1 MKKNLIFFLLFTTFF
16 VYSQEEKDSIS
27 FYLKSAKKV
36 KGVNKLPYLKKA
48 VILSDNLKKDTLLK
62 KASMKYGKQSYFS
75 KDTLGITFSKN
86 KLLKHYSVKK
96 DSFSLAKAYHFAAL
110 NNKIKNNLDSTFYYY
125 HKSKNISIALKDSAE
140 IGRRL
145 LSMAILQVKELD
157 FLGCEITTVEGLK
170 YIEPLKKYRILI
182 SLYQTLGNTL
192 ASLKRP
198 KEARIYYYKAQNI
211 VKYNKVKRKRERNY
225 LNLLNNIG
233 MTYKDEGN
241 YEKATYLFQ
250 EGLNTD
256 SLEIKYPK
264 NYQSFLGNLSSIYFL
279 QGDTKKAI
287 EGYKI
292 VLESRKKLKNAY
304 AESFSHTF
312 LAEAYIKNKN
322 YTLAEKHANIGLKL
336 ARKTRNNK
344 KVLECLKLLSDLN
357 KGQKA
362 KKYLEQY
369 IQLNDSLFEKERRLK
384 NQFAKIR
391 YETDKKEKENTFLKT
406 ENKSKQLEIVYHKQ
420 QRTIGRLVA
429 ATGLLLFISSVL
441 FYFYRKRKLLY
452 QAQLEIITARED
464 ERQQIAKSLHDEVAG
479 DLSSLHQKL
488 KKSNLLEEAKKLNA
502 VKENVRNLSHQLSSI
517 SFNKVS
523 FKDQIINLV
532 SDYFEI
538 NFRISV
544 TGLKEHNW
552 QELNNAIN
560 RLLYLS
566 VRETIQN
573 CKKHAKASKVI
584 ITFAIYKNHVFLQIK
599 DNGIG
604 FDANINKKGIGLQ
617 NLQERIE
624 ELNGTLQIKSEVGT
638 GTLTSIQIPLNAWTN
653 KNTLS

>member
-86 KLLKHYSVKK
+86 KLLKHYAVKK

-256 SLEIKYPK
+256 NLEIKYPK

-479 DLSSLHQKL
+479 DLSLLHQKL

-573 CKKHAKASKVI
+573 CKKYAKASKVI

>member
-1 MKKNLIFFLLFTTFF
+1 MKKILVFFLLLTAFF
-16 VYSQEEKDSIS
+16 VCSQEQKDSIS
-27 FYLKSAKKV
+27 FYLNNAK
-36 KGVNKLPYLKKA
+36 GIRKLSYLKKA
-48 VILSDNLKKDTLLK
+48 VILSNDLKKDSLLK
-62 KASMKYGKQSYFS
+62 KTSIAYGKQSYFS
-75 KDTLGITFSKN
+75 KDTLGLTFSKN
-86 KLLKHYSVKK
+86 KLLKHYGIKK

-110 NNKIKNNLDSTFYYY
+110 NHKIKNNLDSTFYYY
-125 HKSKNISIALKDSAE
+125 HKSKNISVALKDSAE

-145 LSMAILQVKELD
+145 LSMAIIQVKELD

-170 YIEPLKKYRILI
+170 YVEPLKKYRVLI
-182 SLYQTLGNTL
+182 SLYQTLGNAL

-198 KEARIYYYKAQNI
+198 KEARAYYHKAQNI
-211 VKYNKVKRKRERNY
+211 AKYNKIKRKREKNY

-233 MTYKDEGN
+233 MTYKDQGN
-241 YEKATYLFQ
+241 YEKAISLFQ
-250 EGLNTD
+250 EGLDTD

-287 EGYKI
+287 KGYKI
-292 VLESRKKLKNAY
+292 VLEGRKKLKNSY
-304 AESFSHTF
+304 AESFSHAF
-312 LAEAYIKNKN
+312 LTEAYIKNKN
-322 YTLAEKHANIGLKL
+322 YILAEKHANIGLKL

-344 KVLECLKLLSDLN
+344 IVLECLKLLSDLN
-357 KGQKA
+357 KGQEA
-362 KKYLEQY
+362 KKYLEEY

-391 YETDKKEKENTFLKT
+391 YETDKKEKENTVLKT

-429 ATGLLLFISSVL
+429 ATGLLLFMSSVL

-452 QAQLEIITARED
+452 QAQLERITARED

-479 DLSSLHQKL
+479 DLRLLHQKL
-488 KKSNLLEEAKKLNA
+488 KKSNLLDEAQKLDD
-502 VKENVRNLSHQLSSI
+502 VKENVRNLSHQLSSV
-517 SFNKVS
+517 SFGKVS
-523 FKDQIINLV
+523 FKDQVINLV
-532 SDYFEI
+532 SDYFEL
-538 NFRISV
+538 NFRITV
-544 TGLKEHNW
+544 TGLQENNW
-552 QELNNAIN
+552 EALNDAIN

-566 VRETIQN
+566 IRETIQN

-584 ITFAIYKNHVFLQIK
+584 ITFVMHKNHVFLQME

-604 FDANINKKGIGLQ
+604 FDAKINKKGIGLQ

-624 ELNGTLQIKSEVGT
+624 ELNGTLDIKSEVGV
-638 GTLTSIQIPLNAWTN
+638 GTLTTIQIPLNAWTN

>member
-1 MKKNLIFFLLFTTFF
+1 MKKILTFFLLLTTFF
-16 VYSQEEKDSIS
+16 VCSQEQKDSIS
-27 FYLKSAKKV
+27 FYLKNAKKV
-36 KGVNKLPYLKKA
+36 KGVTKLSYLKRA
-48 VILSDNLKKDTLLK
+48 VILSDDLKKDSLLK
-62 KASMKYGKQSYFS
+62 QTSMTYGKQSYFS
-75 KDTLGITFSKN
+75 KDTLGLTFSKN
-86 KLLKHYSVKK
+86 KLLKHYELKK
-96 DSFSLAKAYHFAAL
+96 DSLSLAKAYHFAAL
-110 NNKIKNNLDSTFYYY
+110 NHKIKNNLDSAFYYY
-125 HKSKNISIALKDSAE
+125 HKSKNVSIALKDSAE

-170 YIEPLKKYRILI
+170 YIEPLKKYRTLS

-198 KEARIYYYKAQNI
+198 EEARTYYYKAQNI
-211 VKYNKVKRKRERNY
+211 VKYNKVKRKREKKY
-225 LNLLNNIG
+225 LNLLSNIG
-233 MTYKDEGN
+233 MTYKDQGD
-241 YEKATYLFQ
+241 YEKAVSLFE
-250 EGLNTD
+250 EGLHTD

-292 VLESRKKLKNAY
+292 VLKSRKKLKNCY
-304 AESFSHTF
+304 SESFSHAF

-322 YTLAEKHANIGLKL
+322 YILAEKHANIGLKL
-336 ARKTRNNK
+336 ARKVRNNK
-344 KVLECLKLLSDLN
+344 IVLECLKLLSELS
-357 KGQKA
+357 KGQKS
-362 KKYLEQY
+362 KKHLQQY

-391 YETDKKEKENTFLKT
+391 YETEKKETENKVLKT

-420 QRTIGRLVA
+420 QQTIGKLA
-429 ATGLLLFISSVL
+429 AAIGLLLFISSVL
-441 FYFYRKRKLLY
+441 FYFHRKRKLLY
-452 QAQLEIITARED
+452 QAQLERITARED

-479 DLSSLHQKL
+479 DLSLLHQKL

-523 FKDQIINLV
+523 FKDQIINLI

-584 ITFAIYKNHVFLQIK
+584 ITFAIHKNHVFLQIK

-624 ELNGTLQIKSEVGT
+624 ELNGTLHIKSEVGT

>member
-1 MKKNLIFFLLFTTFF
+1 MKKILVFFLLLTAFF
-16 VYSQEEKDSIS
+16 VCSQEQKDSIS
-27 FYLKSAKKV
+27 FYLNNAK
-36 KGVNKLPYLKKA
+36 GIRKLSYLKKA
-48 VILSDNLKKDTLLK
+48 VILSNDLKKDSLLK
-62 KASMKYGKQSYFS
+62 KTSIAYGKQSYFS
-75 KDTLGITFSKN
+75 KDTLGLTFSKN
-86 KLLKHYSVKK
+86 KLLKHYGIKK

-110 NNKIKNNLDSTFYYY
+110 NHKIKNNLDSTFYYY
-125 HKSKNISIALKDSAE
+125 HKSKNISVALKDSAE

-145 LSMAILQVKELD
+145 LSMAIIQVKELD

-170 YIEPLKKYRILI
+170 YVEPLKKYRVLI
-182 SLYQTLGNTL
+182 SLYQTLGNAL

-198 KEARIYYYKAQNI
+198 KEARAYYHKAQNI
-211 VKYNKVKRKRERNY
+211 AKYNKIKRKREKNY

-233 MTYKDEGN
+233 MTYKDQGN
-241 YEKATYLFQ
+241 YKKAVSLFEQ
-250 EGLNTD
+250 GLRTD

-287 EGYKI
+287 KGYKI
-292 VLESRKKLKNAY
+292 VLEGRKKLKNAY
-304 AESFSHTF
+304 SESFSHAF
-312 LAEAYIKNKN
+312 LSEAYLKNKN
-322 YTLAEKHANIGLKL
+322 DALAKKHANIGLKL

-344 KVLECLKLLSDLN
+344 IVLECLKLLSDLN
-357 KGQKA
+357 KGQEA
-362 KKYLEQY
+362 KKYLEEY

-391 YETDKKEKENTFLKT
+391 YETDKKEKENTVLKT

-429 ATGLLLFISSVL
+429 ATGLLLFMSSVL

-452 QAQLEIITARED
+452 QAQLERITARED

-479 DLSSLHQKL
+479 DLRLLHQKL
-488 KKSNLLEEAKKLNA
+488 KKSNLLDEAQKLDD
-502 VKENVRNLSHQLSSI
+502 VKENVRNLSHQLSSV
-517 SFNKVS
+517 SFGKVS

-532 SDYFEI
+532 SDYFEL
-538 NFRISV
+538 NFRITV
-544 TGLKEHNW
+544 TGLQENNW
-552 QELNNAIN
+552 EALNDAIN

-566 VRETIQN
+566 IRETIQN

-584 ITFAIYKNHVFLQIK
+584 ITFVMHKNHVFLQME

-604 FDANINKKGIGLQ
+604 FDAKINKKGIGLQ

-624 ELNGTLQIKSEVGT
+624 ELNGTLDIKSEVGV
-638 GTLTSIQIPLNAWTN
+638 GTLTTIQIPLNAWTN

>member
-1 MKKNLIFFLLFTTFF
+1 MKKILIFFLLFTPFF
-16 VYSQEEKDSIS
+16 VCSQEQKDSIS
-27 FYLKSAKKV
+27 FYLNNAK
-36 KGVNKLPYLKKA
+36 GIRKLSYLKKA
-48 VILSDNLKKDTLLK
+48 VILSNDLKKDSLLK
-62 KASMKYGKQSYFS
+62 KTSIAYGKQSYFS
-75 KDTLGITFSKN
+75 KDTLGLTFSKN
-86 KLLKHYSVKK
+86 KLLKHYGIKK

-110 NNKIKNNLDSTFYYY
+110 NHKIKNNLDSTFYYY
-125 HKSKNISIALKDSAE
+125 HKSKNISVALKDSAE

-145 LSMAILQVKELD
+145 LSMAIIQVKELD

-170 YIEPLKKYRILI
+170 YVEPLKKYRVLI
-182 SLYQTLGNTL
+182 SLYQTLGNAL

-198 KEARIYYYKAQNI
+198 KEARAYYHKAQNI
-211 VKYNKVKRKRERNY
+211 AKYNKIKRKREKNY

-233 MTYKDEGN
+233 MTYKDQGN
-241 YEKATYLFQ
+241 YKKAVSLFEQ
-250 EGLNTD
+250 GLRTD

-292 VLESRKKLKNAY
+292 VLESRKKLKNSY
-304 AESFSHTF
+304 AESFSHAF
-312 LAEAYIKNKN
+312 LTEAYLKNKN

-344 KVLECLKLLSDLN
+344 IVLECLKLLSDLN
-357 KGQKA
+357 KGQEA
-362 KKYLEQY
+362 KKYLEEY

-391 YETDKKEKENTFLKT
+391 YETDKKEKENTVLKT

-429 ATGLLLFISSVL
+429 ATGLLLFMSSVL

-452 QAQLEIITARED
+452 QAQLERITARED

-479 DLSSLHQKL
+479 DLRLLHQKL
-488 KKSNLLEEAKKLNA
+488 KKSNLLDEAQKLDD
-502 VKENVRNLSHQLSSI
+502 VKENVRNLSHQLSSV
-517 SFNKVS
+517 SFGKVS

-532 SDYFEI
+532 SDYFEL
-538 NFRISV
+538 NFRITV
-544 TGLKEHNW
+544 TGLQENNW
-552 QELNNAIN
+552 EALNDAIN

-566 VRETIQN
+566 IRETIQN

-584 ITFAIYKNHVFLQIK
+584 ITFVMHKNHVFLQME

-604 FDANINKKGIGLQ
+604 FDAKINKKGIGLQ

-624 ELNGTLQIKSEVGT
+624 ELNGTLDIKSEVGV
-638 GTLTSIQIPLNAWTN
+638 GTLTTIQIPLNAWTN

>member
-1 MKKNLIFFLLFTTFF
+1 MKKILIFSLLLTTFF
-16 VYSQEEKDSIS
+16 VYSQEQKDSIY
-27 FYLKSAKKV
+27 FYLNNA
-36 KGVNKLPYLKKA
+36 KGVHKLSYLKKA
-48 VILSDNLKKDTLLK
+48 VILSNDLKKDSLLK
-62 KASMKYGKQSYFS
+62 QTSIAYGKQSYFS

-125 HKSKNISIALKDSAE
+125 HKSKNISVALKDSAE

-170 YIEPLKKYRILI
+170 YVEPLKKYRVLI
-182 SLYQTLGNTL
+182 SLYQTMGNAL
-192 ASLKRP
+192 ASLKRS
-198 KEARIYYYKAQNI
+198 KEARTYYHKAQNI
-211 VKYNKVKRKRERNY
+211 VKFNKIKHKREKNY

-241 YEKATYLFQ
+241 YEKAISLFQ
-250 EGLNTD
+250 EGLDTD

-292 VLESRKKLKNAY
+292 VLEGRKKLKNSY
-304 AESFSHTF
+304 AESFSHAF
-312 LAEAYIKNKN
+312 LTEAYIKNKN

-344 KVLECLKLLSDLN
+344 IVLECLKLLSDLN

-362 KKYLEQY
+362 KKHLEEY

-391 YETDKKEKENTFLKT
+391 YETDKKEKENTVLKT
-406 ENKSKQLEIVYHKQ
+406 ENKSKQLEIIYHKQ
-420 QRTIGRLVA
+420 QQTIGRLIA
-429 ATGLLLFISSVL
+429 ASGLLLFISSIL

-452 QAQLEIITARED
+452 QAQLERITARED

-479 DLSSLHQKL
+479 DLSLLHQKF
-488 KKSNLLEEAKKLNA
+488 KKSNLLEEAKKLDA
-502 VKENVRNLSHQLSSI
+502 VKENIRNLSHQLSSV

-532 SDYFEI
+532 SDYFELD
-538 NFRISV
+538 FRISV
-544 TGLKEHNW
+544 TGLQEYNW
-552 QELNNAIN
+552 EELNNAIN

-566 VRETIQN
+566 VRESLEN
-573 CKKHAKASKVI
+573 CKKYANANKVM
-584 ITFAIYKNHVFLQIK
+584 ITFTIHKKHVFLLIK
-599 DNGIG
+599 DNGVG
-604 FDANINKKGIGLQ
+604 FNTNAIKKGIGLQ
-617 NLQERIE
+617 NLQERVE
-624 ELNGTLQIKSEVGT
+624 ELNGTLNIKSEVGN
-638 GTLTSIQIPLNAWTN
+638 GTQTNIQIPLNAWTN
-653 KNTLS
+653 KNTGS

>member
-1 MKKNLIFFLLFTTFF
+1 MKKILVFFLLFTAFF
-16 VYSQEEKDSIS
+16 VCSQEQKDSIS
-27 FYLKSAKKV
+27 FYLNNAK
-36 KGVNKLPYLKKA
+36 GIRKLSYLKKA
-48 VILSDNLKKDTLLK
+48 VILSNDLKKDSLLK
-62 KASMKYGKQSYFS
+62 KTSIAYGKQSYFS
-75 KDTLGITFSKN
+75 KDTLGLTFSKN
-86 KLLKHYSVKK
+86 KLLKHYGIKK

-110 NNKIKNNLDSTFYYY
+110 NHKIKNNLDSTFYYY
-125 HKSKNISIALKDSAE
+125 HKSKNISVALKDSAE

-145 LSMAILQVKELD
+145 LSMAIIQVKELD

-170 YIEPLKKYRILI
+170 YVEPLKKYRVLI
-182 SLYQTLGNTL
+182 SLYQTLGNAL

-198 KEARIYYYKAQNI
+198 KEARAYYHKAQNI
-211 VKYNKVKRKRERNY
+211 AKYNKIKRKREKNY

-233 MTYKDEGN
+233 MTYKDQGN
-241 YEKATYLFQ
+241 YEKAISLFQ
-250 EGLNTD
+250 EGLDTD

-287 EGYKI
+287 KGYKI
-292 VLESRKKLKNAY
+292 VLEGRKKLKNSY
-304 AESFSHTF
+304 AESFSHAF
-312 LAEAYIKNKN
+312 LTEAYIKNKN
-322 YTLAEKHANIGLKL
+322 YILAEKHANIGLKL

-344 KVLECLKLLSDLN
+344 IVLECLKLLSDLN
-357 KGQKA
+357 KGQEA
-362 KKYLEQY
+362 KKYLEEY

-391 YETDKKEKENTFLKT
+391 YETDKKEKENTVLKT

-429 ATGLLLFISSVL
+429 ATGLLLFMSSVL

-452 QAQLEIITARED
+452 QAQLERITARED

-479 DLSSLHQKL
+479 DLRLLHQKL
-488 KKSNLLEEAKKLNA
+488 KKSNLLDEAQKLDD
-502 VKENVRNLSHQLSSI
+502 VKENVRNLSHQLSSV
-517 SFNKVS
+517 SFGKVS
-523 FKDQIINLV
+523 FKDQVINLV
-532 SDYFEI
+532 SDYFEL

-544 TGLKEHNW
+544 TGLQENNW
-552 QELNNAIN
+552 EALNDAIN

-566 VRETIQN
+566 IRETIQN

-584 ITFAIYKNHVFLQIK
+584 ITFVMHKNHVFLQME

-604 FDANINKKGIGLQ
+604 FDAKINKKGIGLQ

-624 ELNGTLQIKSEVGT
+624 ELNGTLDIKSEVGV
-638 GTLTSIQIPLNAWTN
+638 GTLTTIQIPLNAWTN

>member
-1 MKKNLIFFLLFTTFF
+1 MKKILVFFLLFTAFF
-16 VYSQEEKDSIS
+16 VCSQEQKDSIS
-27 FYLKSAKKV
+27 FYLNNAK
-36 KGVNKLPYLKKA
+36 GIRKLSYLKKA
-48 VILSDNLKKDTLLK
+48 VILSNDLKKDSLLK
-62 KASMKYGKQSYFS
+62 KTSIAYGKQSYFS
-75 KDTLGITFSKN
+75 KDTLGLTFSKN
-86 KLLKHYSVKK
+86 KLLKHYGIKK

-110 NNKIKNNLDSTFYYY
+110 NHKIKNNLDSTFYYY
-125 HKSKNISIALKDSAE
+125 HKSKNISVALKDSAE

-145 LSMAILQVKELD
+145 LSMAIIQVKELD

-170 YIEPLKKYRILI
+170 YVEPLKKYRVLI
-182 SLYQTLGNTL
+182 SLYQTLGNAL

-198 KEARIYYYKAQNI
+198 KEARAYYHKAQNI
-211 VKYNKVKRKRERNY
+211 VKYNKIKRKREKNY

-233 MTYKDEGN
+233 MTYKDQGN
-241 YEKATYLFQ
+241 YKKAVSLFEQ
-250 EGLNTD
+250 GLRTD

-304 AESFSHTF
+304 SESFSHAF
-312 LAEAYIKNKN
+312 LSEAYLKNKN
-322 YTLAEKHANIGLKL
+322 DALAKKHAKTGLKL

-344 KVLECLKLLSDLN
+344 IVLECLKLLSDLN
-357 KGQKA
+357 KGQEA
-362 KKYLEQY
+362 KKYLEEY

-391 YETDKKEKENTFLKT
+391 YETDKKEKENTVLKT

-429 ATGLLLFISSVL
+429 ATGLLLFMSSVL

-452 QAQLEIITARED
+452 QAQLERITARED

-479 DLSSLHQKL
+479 DLRLLHQKL
-488 KKSNLLEEAKKLNA
+488 KKSNLLDEAQKLDD
-502 VKENVRNLSHQLSSI
+502 VKENVRNLSHQLSSV
-517 SFNKVS
+517 SFGKVS

-532 SDYFEI
+532 SDYFEL
-538 NFRISV
+538 NFRITV
-544 TGLKEHNW
+544 TGLQENNW
-552 QELNNAIN
+552 EALNDAIN

-566 VRETIQN
+566 IRETIQN

-584 ITFAIYKNHVFLQIK
+584 ITFVMHKNHVFLQME

-604 FDANINKKGIGLQ
+604 FDAKINKKGIGLQ

-624 ELNGTLQIKSEVGT
+624 ELNGTLDIKSEVGV
-638 GTLTSIQIPLNAWTN
+638 GTLTTIQIPLNAWTN

>member
-86 KLLKHYSVKK
+86 KLLKHYAVKK

-479 DLSSLHQKL
+479 DLSLLHQKL

-573 CKKHAKASKVI
+573 CKKYAKASKVI